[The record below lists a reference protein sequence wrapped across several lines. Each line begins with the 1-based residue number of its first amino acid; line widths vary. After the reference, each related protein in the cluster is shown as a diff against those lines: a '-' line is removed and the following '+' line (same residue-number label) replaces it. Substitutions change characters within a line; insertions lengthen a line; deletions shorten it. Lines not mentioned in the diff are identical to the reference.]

1 MARPH
6 CNMFLFMGY
15 ACPICILPCSFSISL
30 SFTAFQA
37 GSMEP
42 PCQCHQTDRCQ
53 CFCSLMGSAL
63 TSCHQQ
69 SYSTVRP
76 TYPAP
81 PSLHAVVLQTQN
93 LLGCLH
99 SSLILKSF
107 CRTSTL
113 NWPRFETR
121 SILNYKDQRQQ
132 YELCNTVHCTQLY
145 FGKSKQAALD

>member
-1 MARPH
+1 MKHGVVAVTTK
-6 CNMFLFMGY
+6 NMSHSSDRSRIQLWHSSEITNNGTQWHIPTVTFLFTGY

-76 TYPAP
+76 THPAP
-81 PSLHAVVLQTQN
+81 PSLHAFVLQMGFFSQFSADDVKR
-93 LLGCLH
+93 LCWWRCLEGCCL
-99 SSLILKSF
+99 
-107 CRTSTL
+107 
-113 NWPRFETR
+113 P
-121 SILNYKDQRQQ
+121 
-132 YELCNTVHCTQLY
+132 
-145 FGKSKQAALD
+145 A